1 MFFKRKQKETK
12 PLCFHEWRV
21 ADLGTMPPCN
31 AMELDDIY
39 YVIGCEKCGN
49 SRKVYEYEFSKMQEA
64 GFIKEASE

>member
-1 MFFKRKQKETK
+1 MFFKRKPKETK

-21 ADLGTMPPCN
+21 ADFGTMPACH

-39 YVIGCEKCGN
+39 YVIGCEKCGS
-49 SRKVYEYEFSKMQEA
+49 SRTLDEWAFSKMKNA